1 MGAEIIKEWRVPE
14 SLRAFR
20 HRNYRIYFA
29 GLFVS
34 FIGTWMQSVAQSWL
48 VYRLTDS
55 ALLLGLVGFASQIPV
70 FLLAPFGGV
79 LADRRSRHR
88 IIILTQTLAMVQAFM
103 LAALTLSGRVT
114 VAAVILLAVLLG
126 TVNAFDMP
134 ARQAF
139 AVELVGKKDL
149 INAIG
154 LNSSM
159 VNSARIIGPA
169 VAGIV
174 VAWLGE
180 GLCFLI
186 NGVSYLA
193 VIGGLFMIRPDE
205 SEAEKP
211 KKSALQD
218 LKEGFDFV
226 RRTAPVRALLILV
239 AFVSIF
245 GLPYIILMP
254 IFADRILGVGAKGM
268 GVLLGAAG
276 IGALAGALTLATRR
290 EVRGLGKLVAIS
302 AAVSGCM
309 LILFSLSRSLV
320 LSAALLVPL
329 GFTMILQTSASNTLL
344 QNLVPDRMRGRV
356 MSFFSMSLMGMAPFG
371 SLLAGAVATRF
382 GAPATVAAGGA
393 LCLLAALVFSLRL
406 PSLRREA
413 VPILIAL
420 GAVPGEPPEI
430 DTSKGPH

>member
-1 MGAEIIKEWRVPE
+1 MGAETIKEQRIPE

-29 GLFVS
+29 ALFVS
-34 FIGTWMQSVAQSWL
+34 FVGTWMQSVAQSWL

-55 ALLLGLVGFASQIPV
+55 AFLLGLVSFASQVPV

-79 LADRRSRHR
+79 LADRQSRHR
-88 IIILTQTLAMVQAFM
+88 IILVTQTIAMVQAFL
-103 LAALTLSGRVT
+103 LAALTLSGRVN
-114 VAAVILLAVLLG
+114 VAAVIALALMLG
-126 TVNAFDMP
+126 VVSAFDMP

-139 AVELVGKKDL
+139 VVQLVGRKDL

-159 VNSARIIGPA
+159 INSARIIGPA
-169 VAGIV
+169 VAGVV
-174 VAWLGE
+174 VAWIGE

-193 VIGGLFMIRPDE
+193 VLGGLGMIKVGDGGV
-205 SEAEKP
+205 EKH
-211 KKSALQD
+211 KESALQD

-226 RRTAPVRALLILV
+226 RRTAPVRALLLLV
-239 AFVSIF
+239 AFVSIV
-245 GLPYIILMP
+245 GLPYIVLMP
-254 IFADRILGVGAKGM
+254 IFADRILGAGAKGM
-268 GVLLGAAG
+268 GILLGAAG
-276 IGALAGALTLATRR
+276 AGALAGALTLATRR

-302 AAVSGCM
+302 VAVFGSM

-320 LSAALLVPL
+320 LSAALLVPT
-329 GFTMILQTSASNTLL
+329 GFTLMLQTSAANTLL
-344 QNLVPDRMRGRV
+344 QNMVPDRMRGRV

-371 SLLAGAVATRF
+371 SLLSGALATRF

-393 LCLLAALVFSLRL
+393 LCLLASLVFSLRL
-406 PSLRREA
+406 PHLRREA

-420 GAVPGEPPEI
+420 GVVPGEPTET
-430 DTSKGPH
+430 DTNK